1 MKRVSFALLVFVLLT
16 FAPTTI
22 ASHTPTSRFVG
33 SWTAID
39 CPSVGGAAP
48 DCSVPWF
55 GDVYGD
61 ASLMTLQIGRG
72 LTPPVKYQDSY
83 ASSCDNNGSP
93 STRWVASG
101 TGEYAPPFDFL
112 WANFTKSG
120 CGAFGMGGY
129 SIHLY
134 HDPGSDTIWEDTDG
148 DNHGTLWSR
157 AH

>member
-1 MKRVSFALLVFVLLT
+1 MGPSIQRRSGPGRICIPCSTKARTMPAVGPGGRGHSRWGTVPDARVDGGGPIMKRVSFALLVFVLLT

-72 LTPPVKYQDSY
+72 LTP
-83 ASSCDNNGSP
+83 
-93 STRWVASG
+93 
-101 TGEYAPPFDFL
+101 
-112 WANFTKSG
+112 
-120 CGAFGMGGY
+120 
-129 SIHLY
+129 
-134 HDPGSDTIWEDTDG
+134 
-148 DNHGTLWSR
+148 
-157 AH
+157 